1 MARVSTADL
10 ASRIDGLSDA
20 LASQAQTLSR
30 IADNGDRLL
39 AALER
44 MATPTVTRV
53 IEGTVKGAAQIKA
66 PARAKALPNVRWI
79 EGVMTPVV
87 NLAIGDRVRFA
98 ASTRT
103 TATAK
108 VMTVDGDKRKDTGTV
123 EPIGAGNLATIE
135 GVVRG
140 IAGKV
145 CVTVEVTHG
154 AGKVLQIWV
163 RKDQQ
168 IERIATA

>member
-10 ASRIDGLSDA
+10 AQRLDA
-20 LASQAQTLSR
+20 LTTAVNAQGEALSR
-30 IADNGDRLL
+30 IADNGDKLL

-53 IEGTVKGAAQIKA
+53 IEGRATVAAQIKA
-66 PARAKALPNVRWI
+66 PAKALTGTVRRI
-79 EGVMTPVV
+79 EGVMTPVG
-87 NLAIGDRVRFA
+87 NLAAGDRVRFSA
-98 ASTRT
+98 ATRT
-103 TATAK
+103 TASAK

-123 EPIGAGNLATIE
+123 EPIGAGNLAMVE

-145 CVTVEVTHG
+145 CVTVEVAHG
-154 AGKVLQIWV
+154 VSKVLQIWV
-163 RKDQQ
+163 RKDQE

>member
-10 ASRIDGLSDA
+10 AGRIDA
-20 LASQAQTLSR
+20 LTTAVNAQGEALSR
-30 IADNGDRLL
+30 IADNGERLL

-44 MATPTVTRV
+44 MATPTRV
-53 IEGTVKGAAQIKA
+53 IEGKATVAAQIKA
-66 PARAKALPNVRWI
+66 PAQAKALPNVRRI

-145 CVTVEVTHG
+145 CVTVEVTHS

-163 RKDQQ
+163 RKDQE

>member
-10 ASRIDGLSDA
+10 AGRIDALTSAVNAQGDA
-20 LASQAQTLSR
+20 LRQ
-30 IADNGDRLL
+30 IADNGERLL
-39 AALER
+39 QALER
-44 MATPTVTRV
+44 MAAPQTRV
-53 IEGTVKGAAQIKA
+53 IEGAVKVTPQIGKAQ
-66 PARAKALPNVRWI
+66 AKALPRRV

-87 NLAIGDRVRFA
+87 NLAIGDRVRFSA
-98 ASTRT
+98 VTRT

-108 VMTVDGDKRKDTGTV
+108 VMTVDGDKRKDTGAV
-123 EPIGAGNLATIE
+123 EPIGAGNLAMVE

-145 CVTVEVTHG
+145 CVTVEVAHG
-154 AGKVLQIWV
+154 VSKVLQIWV
-163 RKDQQ
+163 RKDQE